1 MDSGGGGSSLL
12 PLLGVFTMGRII
24 AVLACSSILAGCSSS
39 MLPSIDFFKSS
50 PSTESLRVESEPP
63 GAEAKTAA
71 GQSCR
76 TPCELKIQPGTDQS
90 ITLALNGYE
99 PHTVAL
105 RQEGN
110 DSGKLAPNP
119 LFVELKTVPPVAS
132 KKKKTAAKKK
142 PTTTAAVATPTTT
155 ASAAPSAPTQPA
167 AAPEPAPAMNSSY
180 PWSNPR

>member
-1 MDSGGGGSSLL
+1 
-12 PLLGVFTMGRII
+12 
-24 AVLACSSILAGCSSS
+24 

-50 PSTESLRVESEPP
+50 PSTESLRVESEPA

-71 GQSCR
+71 GQSCK

-105 RQEGN
+105 RQEGG

-119 LFVELKTVPPVAS
+119 VFVELKSVAPVAA
-132 KKKKTAAKKK
+132 KKKKTVAKKPKPK

-155 ASAAPSAPTQPA
+155 AAAAPSASTQPT
-167 AAPEPAPAMNSSY
+167 AAPEPAPALNSSY

>member
-1 MDSGGGGSSLL
+1 
-12 PLLGVFTMGRII
+12 VFIMGRII
-24 AVLACSSILAGCSSS
+24 AVLASSCILAGCSSS

-76 TPCELKIQPGTDQS
+76 TPCELKVQPGTDQS

-105 RQEGN
+105 RQEGG
-110 DSGKLAPNP
+110 DSGKFAPNP
-119 LFVELKTVPPVAS
+119 VFVELKTVPPAAS
-132 KKKKTAAKKK
+132 KKKKTVAKKPK
-142 PTTTAAVATPTTT
+142 PTTTAAVATPT
-155 ASAAPSAPTQPA
+155 AAAPAPAAPASEPA
-167 AAPEPAPAMNSSY
+167 AAANNSY
-180 PWSNPR
+180 PWSDPR